1 MREIFKSNYKTLIIL
16 LIVATSLGFVMY
28 YGTFV
33 SSSPVWNPLR
43 FAGGGGIDHLTDSY
57 CTVSDEQGTVIT
69 KAARV
74 VYKGDEIITGE
85 GKSYRVVRA
94 DKHRAVAEYTGQD
107 KDMLT
112 YSELYAQMEA
122 PVLANKVDIG
132 IYHTHSDE
140 SYVPTDGTESEPF
153 RGGIYDVGQTF
164 ERNLQFKNVN
174 VLYDKTPHEPHDANA
189 YTRSRRTAMNLMKSK
204 PVALIDVHRD
214 GVPDADFYNHEV
226 SGEKVAQL
234 RLVIGNQNPRMSA
247 NLDFAKRLMAYTN
260 KVHPGLIKEIFIGKG
275 NYNQDL
281 MPTAILVEAGTH
293 LNTKQRAE
301 GGVALLAD
309 TIPVVLGVGEG
320 AAGVPNQFAQT
331 SAAGNAGGMKAVGV
345 ALLFLL
351 IGGGG
356 YLIISTGGVEQA
368 VERVRNFFR
377 RELGDLSR
385 VGDPGEESDKG
396 KE

>member
-1 MREIFKSNYKTLIIL
+1 MKRIIKSNFRI
-16 LIVATSLGFVMY
+16 LIVFLLMAASLGFVMY

-57 CTVSDEQGTVIT
+57 CTVVDEEGSMIT

-85 GKSYRVVRA
+85 GKGYRVIKTS
-94 DKHRAVAEYTGQD
+94 KHKAVAEYTGKD

-112 YSELYAQMEA
+112 YRELFANTEI
-122 PVLANKVDIG
+122 PVITDKTDIG

-153 RGGIYDVGQTF
+153 RGGIYDVGQAF

-189 YTRSRRTAMNLMKSK
+189 YTRSRRTAMNLMKSN

-226 SGEKVAQL
+226 SGEKVTQL

-247 NLDFAKRLMAYTN
+247 NMDFAKRLMAYTN
-260 KVHPGLIKEIFIGKG
+260 DVHPGLIKEIFIGKG

-320 AAGVPNQFAQT
+320 ASNQFAQT
-331 SAAGNAGGMKAVGV
+331 SAAGSSGGMKAVGIV
-345 ALLFLL
+345 LLLL
-351 IGGGG
+351 LVGGGG
-356 YLIISTGGVEQA
+356 YLVISTGGVEQA
-368 VERVRNFFR
+368 IERLRNFPG
-377 RELGDLSR
+377 RELGDLTR
-385 VGDPGEESDKG
+385 AGESDEEADKG